1 MGGDNHGQAD
11 SPPASVRATYDRI
24 ADHFATTREHPWPEV
39 VQFVEREATER
50 GGSLNRVIDIGC
62 ANGRHT
68 ELLAD
73 HGADPVG
80 IDVSR
85 ELLRAG
91 QRRAAERDFS
101 VSWVCGDAAR
111 LPIADNTVSVAIY
124 VATLHHLRPRAAR
137 IESLN
142 ELARVLTPGGRALVS
157 AWSTEH
163 DRFDATAAFDTTVE
177 WTLPGGETVPRF
189 YHIYSPAE
197 FRDDLAR
204 SALDAIDVK
213 ISSGNCYATVAVC
226 DASPREM

>member
-1 MGGDNHGQAD
+1 MGGDNHEHAD
-11 SPPASVRATYDRI
+11 STTASVRATYDRI

-39 VQFVEREATER
+39 VQFVEREASRR
-50 GGSLNRVIDIGC
+50 GGSLGRAIDIGC

-85 ELLRAG
+85 ALLRAG
-91 QRRAAERDFS
+91 QRRAADREFCA
-101 VSWVCGDAAR
+101 SWVCGDAAR
-111 LPIADNTVSVAIY
+111 LPIAENTASIAIY
-124 VATLHHLRPRAAR
+124 VATLHHLRPRSAR
-137 IESLN
+137 IGSLD

-157 AWSTEH
+157 AWSIEH

-197 FRDDLAR
+197 FREDLAQ
-204 SALDAIDVK
+204 SALDAIDVE
-213 ISSGNCYATVAVC
+213 ISSGNCYATVAVG
-226 DASPREM
+226 DASPGEM